1 MKSDKRKK
9 KSTRI
14 KQVFINKK
22 DHILITK
29 LMALK
34 LIIREV
40 TTGTT
45 DTEGKLREKIFQH
58 IP

>member
-1 MKSDKRKK
+1 
-9 KSTRI
+9 
-14 KQVFINKK
+14 
-22 DHILITK
+22 
-29 LMALK
+29 MALK